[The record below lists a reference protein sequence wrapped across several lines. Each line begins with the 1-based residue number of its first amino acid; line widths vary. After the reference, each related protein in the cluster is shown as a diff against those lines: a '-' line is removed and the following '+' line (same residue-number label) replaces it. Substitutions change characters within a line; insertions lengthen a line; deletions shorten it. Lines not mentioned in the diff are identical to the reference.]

1 LIGVRAGI
9 GLLRAGVL
17 LAGLAAPGAAGSFD
31 IMGTVTVTAD
41 DSRLTLWVPFDGEE
55 QEPYA
60 TRMAA
65 GVMTIYTIDAFS
77 GTPGESLGTPR
88 LSLSLTIAGGT
99 VRAGDLTYFSGPNA
113 AVFGAGEGIGMLS
126 FGRVTV
132 EGATLSFEFV
142 AQGQELDR
150 TDFDAA
156 EGGSRITLSGDVRV
170 TFQD

>member
-1 LIGVRAGI
+1 
-9 GLLRAGVL
+9 
-17 LAGLAAPGAAGSFD
+17 
-31 IMGTVTVTAD
+31 
-41 DSRLTLWVPFDGEE
+41 
-55 QEPYA
+55 
-60 TRMAA
+60 
-65 GVMTIYTIDAFS
+65 
-77 GTPGESLGTPR
+77 
-88 LSLSLTIAGGT
+88 

-150 TDFDAA
+150 TDFDPA